1 MLASKPSPNPSSRA
15 WRVVLWNTLLS
26 SAALILIITFGE
38 VYMRLTVPFIA
49 SSSVSRFVPNVG
61 FLYEPYTVVRYTNR
75 IDFWTESKVNRFGF
89 LDREPIA
96 PKRAEESCHIAII
109 GDSFVEA
116 RQVPLAKRL
125 QVQLENTAKESLPEL
140 DVTTSAFGRVGSG
153 QIYQLPFYDH
163 YTRTMN
169 ADLLVL
175 VFVVNDFMDNS
186 SFLRNAATPLDPDNP
201 PHAFAQKLESGEIVL
216 RPPNPEFEK
225 HKILEWPRN
234 NAKIILPNSFFGYW
248 LAVKTGSRLLNRPNN
263 TRSRVVRK
271 VNILR
276 NRPKYASITADWK
289 MPAWQVLALNE
300 LLNSLNEDQPL
311 RVFLEAFE
319 FTEFGLDQFKK
330 RADRDGFSLAI
341 LATESLS
348 TPLKVGSISAPMRG
362 GGGGRM
368 PIDLLREMADIRG
381 IPVIDLYDYLL
392 RQGGRIESR
401 LSAMRFAHDRHW
413 NETGHRW
420 AAEAVLEYL
429 KENQGIC
436 DTRTAIESGLE

>member
-1 MLASKPSPNPSSRA
+1 MLDSKPSPNPSSRA
-15 WRVVLWNTLLS
+15 WHVVLWNTLFS
-26 SAALILIITFGE
+26 FASLILIITFGE

-49 SSSVSRFVPNVG
+49 SSSVRKFVPNIG
-61 FLYEPYTVVRYTNR
+61 FLYEPYTVVRHTNR
-75 IDFWTESKVNRFGF
+75 IDFWTESKVNSLGF

-96 PKRAEESCHIAII
+96 PRQADESCHIAII

-116 RQVPLAKRL
+116 RQVSLADRL

-140 DVTTSAFGRVGSG
+140 DVTTSAFGRSSSG
-153 QIYQLPFYDH
+153 QIHQLPFYDH
-163 YTRTMN
+163 YTRKMN

-186 SFLRNAATPLDPDNP
+186 SFLYNAASPFDPDNP
-201 PHAFAQKLESGEIVL
+201 PHSFAQKLESGKIVL
-216 RPPNPEFEK
+216 RQPNPEFEK

-234 NAKIILPNSFFGYW
+234 NTKIIFPNSFFGYW
-248 LAVKTGSRLLNRPNN
+248 LAVKARGHLVNRPKN
-263 TRSRVVRK
+263 TRFLVVHK

-276 NRPKYASITADWK
+276 NRPQYASITADWK
-289 MPAWQVLALNE
+289 MPAWQILTLNE
-300 LLNSLNEDQPL
+300 LFNSLNEDQPL
-311 RVFLEAFE
+311 RVFREAFE

-341 LATESLS
+341 LAAESLS
-348 TPLKVGSISAPMRG
+348 TPLRDG

-368 PIDLLREMADIRG
+368 PIDILREMADIRG

-401 LSAMRFAHDRHW
+401 LSAMHFAHDRHW

-429 KENQGIC
+429 KENQGVC
-436 DTRTAIESGLE
+436 DTKSAIESGLD

>member
-49 SSSVSRFVPNVG
+49 SSSASRFVPNVG

-75 IDFWTESKVNRFGF
+75 IDFWTESKVNSFGF

-96 PKRAEESCHIAII
+96 PKRADESCHIAII

-116 RQVPLAKRL
+116 REVPLAKRL

-140 DVTTSAFGRVGSG
+140 DVTASAFGRVSSG
-153 QIYQLPFYDH
+153 QIHQLPFYDH
-163 YTRTMN
+163 YTRKMN

-186 SFLRNAATPLDPDNP
+186 SFLRNAANPSDPDNP
-201 PHAFAQKLESGEIVL
+201 PHPFAQKLESGEIVL
-216 RPPNPEFEK
+216 RHPNPEFEK
-225 HKILEWPRN
+225 HKILEWPRS
-234 NAKIILPNSFFGYW
+234 NAKIIFPNSFFGYW
-248 LAVKTGSRLLNRPNN
+248 LAMKAGGHLVNRPKN
-263 TRSRVVRK
+263 TRFLVVHK

-276 NRPKYASITADWK
+276 NRPQYASIMADWK
-289 MPAWQVLALNE
+289 MPVLQVLTMDE

-311 RVFLEAFE
+311 RVFREAFE

-330 RADRDGFSLAI
+330 RADRDGLSLVI
-341 LATESLS
+341 LATESLYS
-348 TPLKVGSISAPMRG
+348 PLSVGPISASMREGRG
-362 GGGGRM
+362 GGGQNANRSSQGDGGHKGNSSDRLVRLFDPSGRQN
-368 PIDLLREMADIRG
+368 RE
-381 IPVIDLYDYLL
+381 
-392 RQGGRIESR
+392 
-401 LSAMRFAHDRHW
+401 SALGDAFHA
-413 NETGHRW
+413 
-420 AAEAVLEYL
+420 
-429 KENQGIC
+429 
-436 DTRTAIESGLE
+436 